1 MSLNNAHE
9 GYQYQDLLCA
19 YFILK
24 EVILGHFD
32 AVLTFDE
39 KHIKDDRFDDLVI
52 ENGNSIQRKQI
63 KYSNDINEKV
73 LSKDDLSNDSG
84 TSLAI
89 YKLFENWQQLR
100 TDNTEFRLCLAW
112 NSPIEDNIINAL
124 IRQEN
129 YSSFSTFETQV
140 FKFNLDKVWQVNP
153 ENFNRWDN
161 LNKYVQ
167 KNSVDRNE
175 FLQFCNELL
184 IETHLPKASLDFSAP
199 DELEKILIEQAQ
211 KIGIGEYP
219 NNSISTDDFLIKL
232 VKFSGEFR
240 TRSQRI
246 IIKQILDKLGVITD
260 FGQIEQ
266 KFRIDKDKNIFFK
279 EKIENLLQ
287 IFRKNQKNILV
298 AEPGAGKSW
307 FLTNLIEYLKEN
319 AQPVI
324 RHYCFTEINDDF
336 FEQRV
341 KSDIFFGNLI
351 ADIQLIYP
359 ELRKEKE
366 QVFASNLNEINLLLS
381 KIQEPLII
389 VIDGLDHIERIQNQ
403 SKSLSEDKTRIIEFI
418 SKINIPNHISIIL
431 GTQPVNEIK
440 ILIDEHDFLQVDLPK
455 WNIDDVLCLANKF
468 KIEISPNNLGKVLLN
483 KSQGNPLYLT
493 YILRHLKSNPNIDIE
508 NDFPE
513 YDFNLEKYY
522 DFLLS
527 RIDKKSTT
535 LPILSCLVFSVT
547 LQELEELTY
556 PYHSYI
562 KGDIEDLSPIICE
575 NISRGGL
582 SLYHDSFKRYHLK
595 KLVENSKA
603 FYDIISIWLEKKG
616 FYENPKSYRYLF
628 KYLFNS
634 EKYDKIV
641 EFATPDF
648 LVDSLYHGYPEKLI
662 QANSLYFL
670 YTAQKLENW
679 GLLAFFNEF
688 NRTIYSTNSEEYHS
702 QFIENF
708 EIYFENILMLY
719 GPDRANSL
727 LFFND
732 EMNFDLRTT
741 AKAFSILSEYN
752 YSPNWEKVSELF
764 KNSISIDDFECYLY
778 SIIHNQNKLV
788 NILIKAIEEYEE
800 YFDVCIS
807 FLIKSN
813 NTSTINFFIEKL
825 DDKVNDDILLRINKL
840 SLLNNSDFYIPMS
853 VKLKELSIKY
863 IQDGGYLDSKKM
875 MDFYFLVSLYAKY
888 NLDYLIKFELSIKS
902 ENFFY
907 NWIKFFIRT
916 FILEQKFKNEDLEL
930 HMSQNIEF
938 LCSDIDP
945 YKGEPR
951 AVDFSYTNRSLINHS
966 IIKSLRYIHN
976 KIIWNSM
983 IRKII
988 DLPIQKISMLKEVS
1002 INDSNINSIINIYN
1016 QFGKQES
1023 LNYYE
1028 YAEYY
1033 FQNAF
1038 LYCKDKDEKQA
1049 KNELRKAIEYITT
1062 YTFHKDITL
1071 SEIVDPIDI
1080 ICKLDSDMGASY
1092 LKQLKYLTDA
1102 VINHTDDNKGT
1113 RWITI
1118 DWFKQLST
1126 INYNL
1131 SIKYLISQFIKSPY
1145 FWKLDYML
1153 VDFLAISQ
1161 KRVNPVILNFLYKLS
1176 PTNNR
1181 EDYLNGFLNIINKL
1195 KNTNSNLSRQSLIS
1209 LINRN
1214 WNDHYEKLSIGTIK
1228 HFEDTCQDFN
1238 LKLNIKDT
1246 NNEGEYEKTPKPLI
1260 DFINQSLNIN
1270 HFFDLENLDIDE
1282 IISFYNK
1289 KEYMLDSDFNFLYFY
1304 LIESNDEKVAEKIIS
1319 SLIKKRF
1326 PRDYDIYHINIY
1338 NLIKSL
1344 NLSKEL
1350 KINLLALNTI
1360 YSTDGWMNMFT
1371 YQEPLKLSAQ
1381 MDFKFAKNTIFKH
1394 ICEYLKLDKYKT
1406 LPIPNLLRAFE
1417 SSGIDKEI
1425 ILDLYEH
1432 AYKYI
1437 ESRLPNKND
1446 LEWRDIESNDYLSD
1460 MNENEL
1466 AITLIFAKMSNF
1478 DSTIQREILS
1488 AIHHLINNEIN
1499 LLIKPVKWLLDNLTE
1514 FSQLSIFAIFELFN
1528 LEKEKIGYLI
1538 NQCKEDFR
1546 KCYKIENSCI
1556 NDLVNKIIEDF

>member
-1 MSLNNAHE
+1 MNLNNAHE

-24 EVILGHFD
+24 EVTLGYFD
-32 AVLTFDE
+32 AILTFDK
-39 KHIKDDRFDDLVI
+39 KHIEDDRFDDLVI
-52 ENGNSIQRKQI
+52 KNGSSIQRKQI
-63 KYSNDINEKV
+63 KYSNDINEKA
-73 LSKDDLSNDSG
+73 LSKDDLSNDTG
-84 TSLAI
+84 ASLAI

-100 TDNTEFRLCLAW
+100 TDKTEFRLCLAW
-112 NSPIEDNIINAL
+112 DSPIEDNIINAL
-124 IRQEN
+124 IPQEN
-129 YSSFSTFETQV
+129 SSSFNTFKTKV
-140 FKFNLDKVWQVNP
+140 FKFNLDNIWQENP
-153 ENFNRWDN
+153 EYFNRWDN
-161 LNKYVQ
+161 LKKYV
-167 KNSVDRNE
+167 KENSVDRSK
-175 FLQFCNELL
+175 FLQFCHELL
-184 IETHLPKASLDFSAP
+184 IETNFPKASLDFSSP
-199 DELEKILIEQAQ
+199 NKLEEILIEQVK

-219 NNSISTDDFLIKL
+219 NNNISIYDFLIKL

-240 TRSQRI
+240 TRSQEI
-246 IIKQILDKLGVITD
+246 TIKQILDKLGVITD

-266 KFRIDKDKNIFFK
+266 KFRIDKEKNIFFK

-307 FLTNLIEYLKEN
+307 FLTNFIEYLKEN

-324 RHYCFTEINDDF
+324 RHYCFTEMNDDF
-336 FEQRV
+336 SEQRV

-366 QVFASNLNEINLLLS
+366 QVFASNLNELNLLLS

-403 SKSLSEDKTRIIEFI
+403 SKKLSEDKTRIIEFI
-418 SKINIPNHISIIL
+418 SKLNIPNHISIIL

-455 WNIDDVLCLANKF
+455 WNVDDVLCLANKF
-468 KIEISPNNLGKVLLN
+468 KIEISPNNNLGKVLLN

-493 YILRHLKSNPNIDIE
+493 YILKHQQSNPNIDIE

-513 YDFNLEKYY
+513 YDFNLKKYY
-522 DFLLS
+522 EFLSS
-527 RIDKKSTT
+527 RINKNSTT
-535 LPILSCLVFSVT
+535 LDVLSCLEFSIT
-547 LQELEELTY
+547 KAEFQELNPFPHHLN
-556 PYHSYI
+556 
-562 KGDIEDLSPIICE
+562 EDLEILSPVISE
-575 NISRGGL
+575 NLSRGGI
-582 SLYHDSFKRYHLK
+582 SLYHDSFRRYQLE
-595 KLVENSKA
+595 KLGNS
-603 FYDIISIWLEKKG
+603 SIACYRLIASWLEQKG

-648 LVDSLYHGYPEKLI
+648 LVDSLYYGYPEKLI

-679 GLLAFFNEF
+679 GLLAFFSEF

-702 QFIENF
+702 QFIESF
-708 EIYFENILMLY
+708 EIYFETILMLY
-719 GPDRANSL
+719 GQDRANSL

-752 YSPNWEKVSELF
+752 YSPNWEKVSDLF
-764 KNSISIDDFECYLY
+764 KNSISIDDFEYYLY
-778 SIIHNQNKLV
+778 SIINNQDKLV
-788 NILIKAIEEYEE
+788 NTLIRTKSYEE
-800 YFDVCIS
+800 DFDVCIS
-807 FLIKSN
+807 FLIKNN
-813 NTSTINFFIEKL
+813 NTLTINVFIEQL
-825 DDKVNDDILLRINKL
+825 GDKINDDILLRINKL

-853 VKLKELSIKY
+853 VELKELSIKS
-863 IQDGGYLDSKKM
+863 IQDGDYLASKKM

-888 NLDYLIKFELSIKS
+888 NLDYLIKFEQSIKS
-902 ENFFY
+902 DNFFY

-951 AVDFSYTNRSLINHS
+951 AVDFCYTNRSLINHS

-1023 LNYYE
+1023 LNYYK

-1033 FQNAF
+1033 FQKAF

-1071 SEIVDPIDI
+1071 SEIVDPIDVI
-1080 ICKLDSDMGASY
+1080 YKLDPNLGLNY
-1092 LKQLKYLTDA
+1092 IKKLKYLTDA
-1102 VINHTDDNKGT
+1102 VIKHTDDNKGT
-1113 RWITI
+1113 KWITI
-1118 DWFKQLST
+1118 DWFKHLLT
-1126 INYNL
+1126 IHYHL
-1131 SIKYLISQFIKSPY
+1131 SIKYLISQFIQEPY
-1145 FWKLDYML
+1145 FWKLDYMFIDL
-1153 VDFLAISQ
+1153 LASSQ
-1161 KRVNPVILNFLYKLS
+1161 ERVNPVILNFLYKLL
-1176 PTNNR
+1176 PTNNK
-1181 EDYLNGFLNIINKL
+1181 ESYLNGFIDIINKI
-1195 KNTNSNLSRQSLIS
+1195 KDRNTHLAKLSLIS

-1214 WNDHYEKLSIGTIK
+1214 WNDGYERLSIGTIK
-1228 HFEDTCQDFN
+1228 VFE
-1238 LKLNIKDT
+1238 KLCKEFDLRFDINKV
-1246 NNEGEYEKTPKPLI
+1246 NYENRYKEPCKKLV

-1270 HFFDLENLDIDE
+1270 QFRNLKYLNE
-1282 IISFYNK
+1282 IIHFYDEK
-1289 KEYMLDSDFNFLYFY
+1289 DYMIDSDFNFLYFY
-1304 LIESNDEKVAEKIIS
+1304 LIESNDEEIIEKIIS
-1319 SLIKKRF
+1319 SLIKKKF
-1326 PRDYDIYHINIY
+1326 PRDYNMYFISIY
-1338 NLIKSL
+1338 NLINRL
-1344 NLSKEL
+1344 ELSKEL
-1350 KINLLALNTI
+1350 KINLLTLNTL
-1360 YSTDGWMNMFT
+1360 YSIDGWMNMCV
-1371 YQEPLKLSAQ
+1371 YQEPLKLAIKIDS
-1381 MDFKFAKNTIFKH
+1381 KLAKNIIFKH
-1394 ICEYLKLDKYKT
+1394 IYEYLKWDKYKT
-1406 LPIPNLLRAFE
+1406 LPISNLLRVFE
-1417 SSGIDKEI
+1417 SSGIEKEI
-1425 ILDLYEH
+1425 ILDLYEY
-1432 AYKYI
+1432 AYTYI

-1446 LEWRDIESNDYLSD
+1446 FEWRYIESNYYLSD

-1466 AITLIFAKMSNF
+1466 AITLIFAKMRNL
-1478 DSTIQREILS
+1478 DSTIQREILYS
-1488 AIHHLINNEIN
+1488 VHYLVNNEIN
-1499 LLIKPVKWLLDNLTE
+1499 LLIKPVKWFLDNLSE
-1514 FSQLSIFAIFELFN
+1514 FSQLSIFSILQLFY
-1528 LEKEKIGYLI
+1528 LEKEKAGYLI

-1546 KCYKIENSCI
+1546 KCYQFNNGSINYLVDKIMGGI
-1556 NDLVNKIIEDF
+1556 